1 MRASAFLLLSAP
13 LLMLGAC
20 STTDDP
26 DFAVGYN
33 MSTPPLVNPVY
44 DDRELK
50 PKKLDPNRKVSEQ
63 DCTKPIDYAQGNLRC
78 K

>member
-1 MRASAFLLLSAP
+1 MRASAFLLLSAVS
-13 LLMLGAC
+13 LLGAC

-26 DFAVGYN
+26 DFPVGYS

-50 PKKLDPNRKVSEQ
+50 PKKLDPNRKISEQ
-63 DCTKPIDYAQGNLRC
+63 DCTKPIDHAQGNLRC